1 MTWEYSDG
9 TTVELGGKVEGDTYF
24 AQFLRE
30 ELATF
35 PTVVVRPH
43 PGGDDPLNP
52 DDPAHL
58 NAWLAQRLEW
68 LTRVRGS
75 TVTLT
80 AAPADIPPLPAFEYE
95 HVPGR
100 VY

>member
-1 MTWEYSDG
+1 MN
-9 TTVELGGKVEGDTYF
+9 
-24 AQFLRE
+24 A
-30 ELATF
+30 
-35 PTVVVRPH
+35 
-43 PGGDDPLNP
+43 

-58 NAWLAQRLEW
+58 HAWLAQQLEW

-80 AAPADIPPLPAFEYE
+80 AVPPDIPPLPVFEYE

>member
-1 MTWEYSDG
+1 MIWEYSDG
-9 TTVELGGKVEGDTYF
+9 TTVELGGSVTGDSFF
-24 AQFLRE
+24 AQYLRE
-30 ELATF
+30 EIDTS
-35 PTVVVRPH
+35 PMVVVRPH
-43 PGGDDPLNP
+43 PGGADPLKP
-52 DDPAHL
+52 DDPAQL

-80 AAPADIPPLPAFEYE
+80 AAPPDIPPLPEFRYE